1 MGKATTVLLV
11 LDGIGITDKTEYN
24 AFYEAKTPVLNSL
37 MRNYPCVR
45 GLSAGMAVGLPNAQ
59 AGNAEAGFM
68 NIGAGRIVYQELTRI
83 NKEISSGAFFANEVL
98 LETMKYCR
106 RNDSSLHLI
115 GLLSDG
121 GVHSHTDHLYALLEM
136 AKQNGLSRVYVHCF
150 TDGRDTKTKSGLTY
164 MERLQTRMREIGIG
178 EVATVSGRY
187 YAMDRDNNF
196 DRIKLTYLAMT
207 QGEGNKA
214 ANAAE
219 AVQAAYDN
227 GETDEFIKPTVIVNG
242 GVPVGAINDDDAVV
256 FFNFRSDRARELT
269 RAFCDD
275 EFKMFKRDN
284 KLDIRF
290 VCFNDYDPGIENKYI
305 AFARQP
311 LFNTFGAYIAERG
324 KTQLRLTESENYPNV
339 TYFFD
344 CDSREVH
351 EGEERI
357 ILRSLKDVKTYADSP
372 QMNAASVCEKLID
385 SIESGRFDFIL
396 CNMSNADMT
405 GHTADMDASVK
416 ACEGLDECVGL
427 ICEAVAENGG
437 VLFICST
444 HGNVERLADAQT
456 GEPDTCHTND
466 PVPFILFNY
475 TDNAFLREGGCPA
488 DIAPTLLE
496 IMGLPQPKE
505 MTGRSLIVREQF
517 LA

>member
-11 LDGIGITDKTEYN
+11 LDGIGITDNKNNN
-24 AFYEAKTPVLNSL
+24 AFYKAKTPVLNSL
-37 MRNYPCVR
+37 MREYPSVR
-45 GLSAGMAVGLPNAQ
+45 ALSAGMAVGLPNGQ

-68 NIGAGRIVYQELTRI
+68 NIGAGRIVYQELFRI
-83 NKEISSGAFFANEVL
+83 NKEISSGIFYKNEVL
-98 LETMKYCR
+98 LETMMHCR
-106 RNDSSLHLI
+106 RNDSSLHLM

-121 GVHSHTDHLYALLEM
+121 GVHSHTGHLYALLEM
-136 AKQNGLSRVYVHCF
+136 AKQNGLNRVYVHCF
-150 TDGRDTKTKSGLTY
+150 TDGKDTGTKEGLALI
-164 MERLQTRMREIGIG
+164 ERLQTKLREIGIG
-178 EVATVSGRY
+178 EVATVSGRF

-196 DRIKLTYLAMT
+196 DRVKLAYLAIT
-207 QGEGNKA
+207 QGDGNKS
-214 ANAAE
+214 ANATE
-219 AVQAAYDN
+219 AVQTAYDN

-242 GVPVGAINDDDAVV
+242 GVPVGAVNDDDAVI

-275 EFKMFKRDN
+275 EFRMFKRDN
-284 KLDIRF
+284 KPDIRF
-290 VCFNDYDPGIENKYI
+290 VCFNDYDPSIENKYI

-311 LFNTFGAYIAERG
+311 IVNTFGAYISERG

-344 CDSREVH
+344 CDSREVY

-357 ILRSLKDVKTYADSP
+357 ILRSLKNVRTYADSP
-372 QMNAASVCEKLID
+372 QMNAAAVCEKLID
-385 SIESGRFDFIL
+385 SIEGGRFDFIL

-444 HGNVERLADAQT
+444 HGNVERLADDETQELNT
-456 GEPDTCHTND
+456 RHTND

-475 TDNAFLREGGCPA
+475 AEGVFLREGGCPA

-505 MTGRSLIVREQF
+505 MTGRSLIVRG
-517 LA
+517 